1 MLFMEVE
8 DDGAISRECL
18 LHPDDP
24 APAQRPKWEKLNL
37 APACVDLDATEKP
50 SEKPAG
56 SKIEKAVEIESE
68 SDSPNVIEL
77 PLKKLNWRKQLL
89 IVGRFARLNFRGRV
103 PDAGVADAA
112 YIPEEPCSTQLD
124 PESSGT
130 GS

>member
-1 MLFMEVE
+1 M
-8 DDGAISRECL
+8 

-37 APACVDLDATEKP
+37 APEKAIEKP

>member
-1 MLFMEVE
+1 M
-8 DDGAISRECL
+8 

-24 APAQRPKWEKLNL
+24 ALAQRKQLR
-37 APACVDLDATEKP
+37 KP

-77 PLKKLNWRKQLL
+77 PLKKLKWRKQLL
-89 IVGRFARLNFRGRV
+89 TVGRFARLNFRGITKV
-103 PDAGVADAA
+103 AGVTDAA

>member
-24 APAQRPKWEKLNL
+24 ALAQRKQLR
-37 APACVDLDATEKP
+37 KP

-77 PLKKLNWRKQLL
+77 PLKKLKWRKQLL
-89 IVGRFARLNFRGRV
+89 TVGRFARLNFRGITKV
-103 PDAGVADAA
+103 AGVTDAA

>member
-8 DDGAISRECL
+8 DDGAISKECL

-24 APAQRPKWEKLNL
+24 ALAQRPKWEKLNL
-37 APACVDLDATEKP
+37 APDAIEKP

-68 SDSPNVIEL
+68 SDSLDVIEL

-89 IVGRFARLNFRGRV
+89 NVGGFARLNFRGKV